1 MFLSKGGERVNSTDE
16 EREIGVC
23 VRETHRE
30 RERERKESRTERERE
45 RKERE
50 RERGKRWIQRC
61 DEWERLYCSSVQ
73 CSIAY

>member
-23 VRETHRE
+23 VRETQRE
-30 RERERKESRTERERE
+30 RETERKKRERGRERGKRE

-50 RERGKRWIQRC
+50 REGEIKRC

>member
-23 VRETHRE
+23 VRETQRE
-30 RERERKESRTERERE
+30 REREGEIK
-45 RKERE
+45 
-50 RERGKRWIQRC
+50 RC